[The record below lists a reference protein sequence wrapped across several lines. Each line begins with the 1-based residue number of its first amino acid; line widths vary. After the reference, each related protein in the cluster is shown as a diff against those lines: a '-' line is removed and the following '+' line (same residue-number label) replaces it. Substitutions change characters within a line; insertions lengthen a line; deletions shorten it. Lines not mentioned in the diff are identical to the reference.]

1 MADKYDIIDEFGIS
15 VYDMPDTEC
24 TPVHGTYYELETV
37 AKLTQEN
44 LVYIIE
50 KHNKLVEF
58 VARTLGEE

>member
-1 MADKYDIIDEFGIS
+1 MATKHDIIDEFGIS
-15 VYDMPDTEC
+15 VDNMPDIEC

-50 KHNKLVEF
+50 KHNNLVEF
-58 VARTLGEE
+58 VAQTLGEE